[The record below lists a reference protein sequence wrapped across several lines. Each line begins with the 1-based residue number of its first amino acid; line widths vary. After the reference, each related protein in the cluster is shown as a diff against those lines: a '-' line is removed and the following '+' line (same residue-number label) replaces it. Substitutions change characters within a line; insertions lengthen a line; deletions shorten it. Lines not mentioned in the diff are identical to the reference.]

1 MCISDNLV
9 IKKHNSTVI
18 AAERQRECS
27 PCVISSNAAPLLT
40 CVQELSCIKR
50 GSHAGPGDAAGTWAP
65 AWGLSYSRGISRSGV
80 LRVSWLLHPQRA
92 ALQLSV
98 MRGWGRERAVCVYG
112 CIFNLKIPP
121 ALCPVQALRKSLTVP
136 ALPLH
141 VPP

>member
-18 AAERQRECS
+18 AAERQHERS

-50 GSHAGPGDAAGTWAP
+50 RSHAGPGDAAGTWAP
-65 AWGLSYSRGISRSGV
+65 AWGLSISRRGV
-80 LRVSWLLHPQRA
+80 LRVSWLLHPRRA

-98 MRGWGRERAVCVYG
+98 MRGWGRERAVCVHG
-112 CIFNLKIPP
+112 CVFNLKIPP
-121 ALCPVQALRKSLTVP
+121 ALCPVRGLRKSLAVP
-136 ALPLH
+136 ALLLH
-141 VPP
+141 VPS

>member
-50 GSHAGPGDAAGTWAP
+50 RSHAGPGDAAGTWAP
-65 AWGLSYSRGISRSGV
+65 AWGLSISWRGV
-80 LRVSWLLHPQRA
+80 LRVSWLLHPRRA

-98 MRGWGRERAVCVYG
+98 MRGWGRERAVCVSG
-112 CIFNLKIPP
+112 CIFSLKIPP
-121 ALCPVQALRKSLTVP
+121 ASCPVRGLRKSLAVP

-141 VPP
+141 VPS

>member
-1 MCISDNLV
+1 MIMCISDNLV

-50 GSHAGPGDAAGTWAP
+50 RSHAGPGDAAGTWAP
-65 AWGLSYSRGISRSGV
+65 AWGLSISWRGV
-80 LRVSWLLHPQRA
+80 LRVSWLLHPRRA

-98 MRGWGRERAVCVYG
+98 MRGWGRERAVCVSG
-112 CIFNLKIPP
+112 CIFSLKIPP
-121 ALCPVQALRKSLTVP
+121 ASCPVRGLRKSLAVP

-141 VPP
+141 VPS